1 MNTLLPVS
9 RMLDAA
15 LSNLDAMDWT
25 APAALTPR
33 ADILE
38 GEKEFRIVMDLPG
51 IAAADLEISVE
62 NQSLSVK
69 AERRFEVPEGFEPRR
84 RERAGNVGF
93 TRTFRLGSGVSVD
106 DIGARLTDGVLT
118 LTLPKTEQSLPRRIE
133 VK

>member
-1 MNTLLPVS
+1 MNTLLPMT

-15 LSNLDAMDWT
+15 LSNLDSMDWT

-62 NQSLSVK
+62 NQGLAVK
-69 AERRFEVPEGFEPRR
+69 AERRFDVPEGFEARR

-93 TRTFRLGSGVSVD
+93 TRSFRLGSGVDTDGISANLV
-106 DIGARLTDGVLT
+106 DGVLT